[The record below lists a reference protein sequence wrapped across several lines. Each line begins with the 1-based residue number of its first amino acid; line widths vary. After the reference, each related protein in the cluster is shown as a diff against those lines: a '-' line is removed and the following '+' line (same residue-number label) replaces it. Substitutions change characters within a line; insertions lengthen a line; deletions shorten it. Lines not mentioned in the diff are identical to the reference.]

1 MNVWTCRLQFW
12 QHGWKVFEKR
22 PTSFHSI
29 SQDDENKKNF
39 HINNFLKRFLR
50 TRRMQF
56 RQTQRKYISTKDH
69 NVFCPTYKHDK
80 NIIFFFQ
87 KTVRSQDVFMDTENA
102 VWQPRRCSLV
112 KFGKIFAPCLKII
125 ILISFSKNYSSSMWF
140 YGHAECSFDNPAKT
154 KSTKDRKF
162 FSQCTK
168 KIKTSCFFKKTI
180 HFQNVPMYKKNTV
193 LTTSPEFYRWKLE
206 KYPLKVRKIEN
217 NNIFFSTNFP
227 SSKCS
232 FRHEECSFYN
242 LAEDFWRKA

>member
-1 MNVWTCRLQFW
+1 
-12 QHGWKVFEKR
+12 
-22 PTSFHSI
+22 
-29 SQDDENKKNF
+29 
-39 HINNFLKRFLR
+39 
-50 TRRMQF
+50 
-56 RQTQRKYISTKDH
+56 
-69 NVFCPTYKHDK
+69 
-80 NIIFFFQ
+80 
-87 KTVRSQDVFMDTENA
+87 MDTENA

-168 KIKTSCFFKKTI
+168 KIKTSCVFKKTI

-217 NNIFFSTNFP
+217 NNIFFPTNFP

>member
-39 HINNFLKRFLR
+39 HIKNFLKRFLR

-80 NIIFFFQ
+80 NIIFFF
-87 KTVRSQDVFMDTENA
+87 KKLFVLKMFLWT
-102 VWQPRRCSLV
+102 RR
-112 KFGKIFAPCLKII
+112 
-125 ILISFSKNYSSSMWF
+125 MQ
-140 YGHAECSFDNPAKT
+140 FDNLAKT

-168 KIKTSCFFKKTI
+168 KIKTSCVFKKTI